1 MIPEK
6 LKQAPPANAMRFTA
20 SEPLEVTK
28 GDENG
33 KAVKVHLKARSKMA
47 CSHFWWGDF
56 VHDFSTMSMP
66 PRIAID
72 DSHGQE
78 IGYGRP
84 YLTEYGIE
92 IDATIIPNT
101 ENAAHPANR
110 VIYNLSNGIPQQASI
125 DFTGAFDL
133 EFLDEKQLAEVNG
146 IQMRGPLTI
155 FRNWSLRACAICKE
169 GVDASSETTLLN
181 QEKAPAARSVKE
193 VKFILSEDGG
203 ADDEKKKAPEGEE
216 GNEPEGDKN
225 QGADKPADKPEGDAD
240 PKPEGEGDEDNEK
253 KELKKELD
261 ELKKENEELK
271 AKLSAVPQSGATPV
285 NMSQSQ
291 APTRDELLKQYATL
305 SPTEKTLFW
314 RKHKNQ
320 LSAH

>member
-20 SEPLEVTK
+20 SEPPEVTK

-47 CSHFWWGDF
+47 CTHFWWGDF

-84 YLTEYGIE
+84 YLTEYGLE
-92 IDATIIPNT
+92 IDATIIPNA

-125 DFTGAFDL
+125 DFTGTFDL

-146 IQMRGPLTI
+146 IQMHGPLTI

-193 VKFILSEDGG
+193 AKFILSEDS
-203 ADDEKKKAPEGEE
+203 DDEKKKAPEGED
-216 GNEPEGDKN
+216 NKEPEGDKN
-225 QGADKPADKPEGDAD
+225 QGEDKPADKPEGDAA
-240 PKPEGEGDEDNEK
+240 PEPDGDDEDEVK
-253 KELKKELD
+253 KLKKELD
-261 ELKKENEELK
+261 ELKQENEELK
-271 AKLSAVPQSGATPV
+271 AKLSAVPQPGAMPV
-285 NMSQSQ
+285 NMSESE
-291 APTRDELLKQYATL
+291 APSRDELLKQYATL

-314 RKHKNQ
+314 RKHKKQ

>member
-47 CSHFWWGDF
+47 CTHFWWGDF

-84 YLTEYGIE
+84 YLTEYGLE
-92 IDATIIPNT
+92 IDATIIPNA

-133 EFLDEKQLAEVNG
+133 EFLAENQLAEVNG
-146 IQMRGPLTI
+146 MKMHGPLTI

-193 VKFILSEDGG
+193 AKFILSEDS
-203 ADDEKKKAPEGEE
+203 DDEKKKAPEGED
-216 GNEPEGDKN
+216 NKEPEGDKN
-225 QGADKPADKPEGDAD
+225 QGEDKPADKPEGDAA
-240 PKPEGEGDEDNEK
+240 PEPDGDDEDEV

-261 ELKKENEELK
+261 ELKQENEELK
-271 AKLSAVPQSGATPV
+271 AKLSAVPHSGATPV
-285 NMSQSQ
+285 NMSEPKVL
-291 APTRDELLKQYATL
+291 AREELLKQYATL

-314 RKHKNQ
+314 RKHKEQ
-320 LSAH
+320 LTAH

>member
-20 SEPLEVTK
+20 SEPPEVTK

-47 CSHFWWGDF
+47 CTHFWWGDF

-84 YLTEYGIE
+84 YLTEYGLE
-92 IDATIIPNT
+92 IDATIIPNV
-101 ENAAHPANR
+101 ENTAHPANR

-125 DFTGAFDL
+125 DFTGTFDL
-133 EFLDEKQLAEVNG
+133 DFLAENQLAEVNG
-146 IQMRGPLTI
+146 IQMHGPLTI

-181 QEKAPAARSVKE
+181 QEKAPAARSVRE
-193 VKFILSEDGG
+193 AKFILSEDS
-203 ADDEKKKAPEGEE
+203 DDEKKKAPEGED
-216 GNEPEGDKN
+216 NKEPEGDKIRAKTN
-225 QGADKPADKPEGDAD
+225 RQTS
-240 PKPEGEGDEDNEK
+240 PKGTPPR
-253 KELKKELD
+253 
-261 ELKKENEELK
+261 
-271 AKLSAVPQSGATPV
+271 SRTAT
-285 NMSQSQ
+285 MR
-291 APTRDELLKQYATL
+291 TK
-305 SPTEKTLFW
+305 
-314 RKHKNQ
+314 
-320 LSAH
+320 

>member
-20 SEPLEVTK
+20 SEPPEVTK

-47 CSHFWWGDF
+47 CTHFWWGDF
-56 VHDFSTMSMP
+56 VHVFSTMSMP

-84 YLTEYGIE
+84 YLTEYGLE
-92 IDATIIPNT
+92 IDATIIPNA
-101 ENAAHPANR
+101 ENTAHPANR

-125 DFTGAFDL
+125 DFTGTFDL
-133 EFLDEKQLAEVNG
+133 DFLAENQLAEVNG
-146 IQMRGPLTI
+146 IQMHGPLTI

-181 QEKAPAARSVKE
+181 QEKAPAARSVRE
-193 VKFILSEDGG
+193 AKFILSDGG
-203 ADDEKKKAPEGEE
+203 DADDKKKKTPESED
-216 GNEPEGDKN
+216 NKEPEGDKN
-225 QGADKPADKPEGDAD
+225 QGADKPADKPEGDAA
-240 PKPEGEGDEDNEK
+240 PKPDGDDEDEVK
-253 KELKKELD
+253 KLKKELD
-261 ELKKENEELK
+261 ELKQENEELK

-285 NMSQSQ
+285 NMSESKVL
-291 APTRDELLKQYATL
+291 AREELLKQYATL

-314 RKHKNQ
+314 RKHKEQ
-320 LSAH
+320 LTAH